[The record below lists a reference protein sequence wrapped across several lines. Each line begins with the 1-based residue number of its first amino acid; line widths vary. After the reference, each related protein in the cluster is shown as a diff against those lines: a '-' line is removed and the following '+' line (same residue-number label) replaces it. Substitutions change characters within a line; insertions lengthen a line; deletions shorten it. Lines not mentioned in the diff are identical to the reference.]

1 MKKYFFLIMIAVLT
15 ISGCSLFAPKPSS
28 IQEVEEF
35 RAKDIGDS
43 GASEVPSNEG
53 EVVQVFASIDT
64 DTDPLLKDIFNSND
78 AKSLFSQ
85 RALKYA
91 KSLGSSFASQISEI
105 QGDIEDFPTT
115 KQIDAT
121 INLSGETM
129 GRYLVLTKGEG
140 SLSATATTGDNNPIA
155 EDFSNL
161 KSLSGETALQIE
173 INATDE
179 LADAS
184 SAIKDIRLKLNE
196 GGSGSLSMK
205 KNSDGTYTPDKI
217 TLDYRESLGFGLAV
231 NANGKGGKIVV
242 KEDASFSG
250 SIAYS
255 TVEASADNPD
265 ELAVLL
271 MPQITIIVKVYDD
284 NNQLMFSNSYAS
296 IAEFRAAFNLDS

>member
-1 MKKYFFLIMIAVLT
+1 MKKYFFLIMIVVLA

-91 KSLGSSFASQISEI
+91 KSLGSSFASQIAEI

-121 INLSGETM
+121 INLSVKPWAAIWSSQRE
-129 GRYLVLTKGEG
+129 RAACLQPRRR
-140 SLSATATTGDNNPIA
+140 ATTIPLRRT
-155 EDFSNL
+155 SV
-161 KSLSGETALQIE
+161 T
-173 INATDE
+173 
-179 LADAS
+179 
-184 SAIKDIRLKLNE
+184 
-196 GGSGSLSMK
+196 
-205 KNSDGTYTPDKI
+205 
-217 TLDYRESLGFGLAV
+217 
-231 NANGKGGKIVV
+231 
-242 KEDASFSG
+242 
-250 SIAYS
+250 
-255 TVEASADNPD
+255 
-265 ELAVLL
+265 
-271 MPQITIIVKVYDD
+271 
-284 NNQLMFSNSYAS
+284 
-296 IAEFRAAFNLDS
+296 